1 MLLVVALLVTMSAS
15 AAARRYAKISRAWV
29 EHDVIL
35 DGQRGMKVHLYLT
48 VSGMKRRSVSLTGE
62 VTLDSDVAGDDP
74 EVIYRCDGALMP
86 SNDIDTYLDYTLF
99 VNYDTGSWPEGD
111 HHYYLN
117 VLVTNTANGE
127 ALNTP
132 GSTILDFSLKR
143 GDDGSY
149 ISYDATVEE
158 IKQRIG
164 YQPSTPATPATPA
177 PAAPP
182 KPAPQ
187 AAPASV
193 TTPKPVQK
201 ATPSTPS
208 TQEMTDQQRLY
219 ISWMKD
225 RIIKQLDAGDG
236 NYIVICTSSY
246 AHGPNKVTDIFW
258 VPRDFRPYSSAYK
271 QLMAT
276 DKNIKCFVNGIYV
289 LKLINHTLDD
299 GREFSTVYICD
310 RDQLANGEAW
320 EYKNKNHPELPT
332 HYYMEE
338 QRISSKAAAWLQL
351 LIEGKLTTMS
361 FQGRNGIKME
371 TTTRVTLKAPR
382 RIPYGNSPD
391 KY

>member
-1 MLLVVALLVTMSAS
+1 M
-15 AAARRYAKISRAWV
+15 
-29 EHDVIL
+29 
-35 DGQRGMKVHLYLT
+35 
-48 VSGMKRRSVSLTGE
+48 
-62 VTLDSDVAGDDP
+62 
-74 EVIYRCDGALMP
+74 
-86 SNDIDTYLDYTLF
+86 
-99 VNYDTGSWPEGD
+99 
-111 HHYYLN
+111 
-117 VLVTNTANGE
+117 
-127 ALNTP
+127 
-132 GSTILDFSLKR
+132 
-143 GDDGSY
+143 
-149 ISYDATVEE
+149 
-158 IKQRIG
+158 
-164 YQPSTPATPATPA
+164 
-177 PAAPP
+177 
-182 KPAPQ
+182 
-187 AAPASV
+187 

-201 ATPSTPS
+201 TTPSTPS
-208 TQEMTDQQRLY
+208 VQEMTDQQRLY
-219 ISWMKD
+219 ISWKKD

-276 DKNIKCFVNGIYV
+276 DKGITCFVDGIYV
-289 LKLINHTLDD
+289 LKLVNHTLDD

-320 EYKNKNHPELPT
+320 EYKNKNHPSQAT

-338 QRISSKAAAWLQL
+338 HRISSKAAAWLQL

-361 FQGRNGIKME
+361 FQGRNCIEME

>member
-1 MLLVVALLVTMSAS
+1 
-15 AAARRYAKISRAWV
+15 
-29 EHDVIL
+29 
-35 DGQRGMKVHLYLT
+35 
-48 VSGMKRRSVSLTGE
+48 
-62 VTLDSDVAGDDP
+62 
-74 EVIYRCDGALMP
+74 
-86 SNDIDTYLDYTLF
+86 
-99 VNYDTGSWPEGD
+99 
-111 HHYYLN
+111 
-117 VLVTNTANGE
+117 
-127 ALNTP
+127 
-132 GSTILDFSLKR
+132 
-143 GDDGSY
+143 
-149 ISYDATVEE
+149 
-158 IKQRIG
+158 
-164 YQPSTPATPATPA
+164 
-177 PAAPP
+177 
-182 KPAPQ
+182 
-187 AAPASV
+187 
-193 TTPKPVQK
+193 
-201 ATPSTPS
+201 
-208 TQEMTDQQRLY
+208 MTDQQRLY

-276 DKNIKCFVNGIYV
+276 DKGITCFVDGIYV

-338 QRISSKAAAWLQL
+338 HRISSKAAAWLQL

-361 FQGRNGIKME
+361 FQGRDGLKME

>member
-86 SNDIDTYLDYTLF
+86 SNDIDTYQDYTLF

-132 GSTILDFSLKR
+132 GSTILDFSMKR

-164 YQPSTPATPATPA
+164 YQPSTPTTPATTVPVA
-177 PAAPP
+177 TP

-187 AAPASV
+187 AAPAPV
-193 TTPKPVQK
+193 ATPKPVQK
-201 ATPSTPS
+201 TTPSTPS

-271 QLMAT
+271 QLMAP
-276 DKNIKCFVNGIYV
+276 DKKITCFVDGIDV
-289 LKLINHTLDD
+289 LKLVNHTLDD

-361 FQGRNGIKME
+361 FQGRNCIKME
-371 TTTRVTLKAPR
+371 TTTRVALKAPR

>member
-1 MLLVVALLVTMSAS
+1 MLLMVALLVTMSAS

-35 DGQRGMKVHLYLT
+35 NGQRGMKVHLYLT

-86 SNDIDTYLDYTLF
+86 SHDIDTYQDYTLF

-132 GSTILDFSLKR
+132 GSTILDFSMKR
-143 GDDGSY
+143 VDDGSY

-164 YQPSTPATPATPA
+164 YQPSTPTTPATPA
-177 PAAPP
+177 PVAP
-182 KPAPQ
+182 
-187 AAPASV
+187 
-193 TTPKPVQK
+193 PKPVQK
-201 ATPSTPS
+201 TTPSTPS
-208 TQEMTDQQRLY
+208 APEMTDQQRLY

-236 NYIVICTSSY
+236 NYILICTSSI
-246 AHGPNKVTDIFW
+246 AFGPNKVTDIFW

-271 QLMAT
+271 QLMAP
-276 DKNIKCFVNGIYV
+276 DKKIKVFVDGIYV
-289 LKLINHTLDD
+289 LKLINHTLAD

-320 EYKNKNHPELPT
+320 EYKNKNHPEQPT

-338 QRISSKAAAWLQL
+338 HRISSKAAAWLQL

-361 FQGRNGIKME
+361 FQWRNGLKME

>member
-1 MLLVVALLVTMSAS
+1 MLLMVSLLVTMSAS

-86 SNDIDTYLDYTLF
+86 SHDIDTYQDYTLF

-132 GSTILDFSLKR
+132 GSTILDFSMKR

-164 YQPSTPATPATPA
+164 YQPSTPTTPATTVPV
-177 PAAPP
+177 APP

-187 AAPASV
+187 AAPAPV
-193 TTPKPVQK
+193 ATPKPVQK
-201 ATPSTPS
+201 TTPSTPS
-208 TQEMTDQQRLY
+208 VQEMTDQQRLY

-236 NYIVICTSSY
+236 NYSI
-246 AHGPNKVTDIFW
+246 AFGPNKVTDIFW

-361 FQGRNGIKME
+361 FQGRNCIKME

>member
-1 MLLVVALLVTMSAS
+1 MLLMVALLVTMSAS

-86 SNDIDTYLDYTLF
+86 SHDIDTYQDYTLF

-132 GSTILDFSLKR
+132 GSTILDFSMKR

-164 YQPSTPATPATPA
+164 YQPSTPTTPATPA
-177 PAAPP
+177 SVAPP

-187 AAPASV
+187 AAPAPV
-193 TTPKPVQK
+193 ATPKPVQK
-201 ATPSTPS
+201 TTPSPPS
-208 TQEMTDQQRLY
+208 AQEMTDQQRLY

-236 NYIVICTSSY
+236 NYIVICTNSY

-276 DKNIKCFVNGIYV
+276 DKKIKVFVDGIYV

-320 EYKNKNHPELPT
+320 EYKNKNHPEQPT

-338 QRISSKAAAWLQL
+338 HRISSKAAAWLQL

-361 FQGRNGIKME
+361 FQGCYGIKME
-371 TTTRVTLKAPR
+371 TTTRVALKAPR

>member
-1 MLLVVALLVTMSAS
+1 MLLMVALLVTMSAS

-35 DGQRGMKVHLYLT
+35 NGQRGMKVHLYLT

-86 SNDIDTYLDYTLF
+86 SHDIDTYQDYTLF
-99 VNYDTGSWPEGD
+99 VNYDTGSWPAGD

-132 GSTILDFSLKR
+132 GSTILDFSMKR

-164 YQPSTPATPATPA
+164 YQPSTPTTPATTVPVA
-177 PAAPP
+177 TP

-187 AAPASV
+187 AAPAPV

-201 ATPSTPS
+201 TTPSTPS
-208 TQEMTDQQRLY
+208 AQEMTDQQRLY
-219 ISWMKD
+219 ISWKKD

-236 NYIVICTSSY
+236 NYIVICTSSI
-246 AHGPNKVTDIFW
+246 ADGPNKVTDIFW

-361 FQGRNGIKME
+361 FQGRDGLKME

>member
-1 MLLVVALLVTMSAS
+1 MLLMVALLVTMSAS

-86 SNDIDTYLDYTLF
+86 SHDIDTYQDYTLF

-164 YQPSTPATPATPA
+164 YQPSTPTTPATPA
-177 PAAPP
+177 PVATS

-187 AAPASV
+187 AAPAPV
-193 TTPKPVQK
+193 ATPKPVQK
-201 ATPSTPS
+201 TTPSTPS
-208 TQEMTDQQRLY
+208 TREMTDQQRLY

-236 NYIVICTSSY
+236 NYIVICTNSY

-276 DKNIKCFVNGIYV
+276 DKYIKVFVDGIDV
-289 LKLINHTLDD
+289 LKLINHTLAD

-320 EYKNKNHPELPT
+320 EYKNKNHPEQTT

-338 QRISSKAAAWLQL
+338 HRISSKAAAWLQL

-361 FQGRNGIKME
+361 FQGRNCIKME
-371 TTTRVTLKAPR
+371 TTTRVALKAPR

>member
-1 MLLVVALLVTMSAS
+1 MLLMVALLVTMSVS

-86 SNDIDTYLDYTLF
+86 SHDIDTYQDYTLF

-164 YQPSTPATPATPA
+164 YQPSTPTTPAIPA
-177 PAAPP
+177 PVA
-182 KPAPQ
+182 
-187 AAPASV
+187 
-193 TTPKPVQK
+193 TPKPVQK
-201 ATPSTPS
+201 TTPSTPS
-208 TQEMTDQQRLY
+208 APEMTDQQRLY

-236 NYIVICTSSY
+236 NYILICTSSI
-246 AHGPNKVTDIFW
+246 AFGPNKVTDIFW

-271 QLMAT
+271 QLMAP
-276 DKNIKCFVNGIYV
+276 DKNIKCFVDGIDV
-289 LKLINHTLDD
+289 LKLINHTLAD

-320 EYKNKNHPELPT
+320 EYKNKNHPEQPT

-338 QRISSKAAAWLQL
+338 HRISSKAAAWLQL

-361 FQGRNGIKME
+361 FQGRNGLKME

>member
-1 MLLVVALLVTMSAS
+1 MLLMVALLVTMSAS

-86 SNDIDTYLDYTLF
+86 SNDIDTYQDYTLF

-132 GSTILDFSLKR
+132 GSTILDFSMKR

-164 YQPSTPATPATPA
+164 YQPSTPTTPATPA
-177 PAAPP
+177 SVAPP

-187 AAPASV
+187 AAPAPV
-193 TTPKPVQK
+193 ATPKPVQK
-201 ATPSTPS
+201 TTPSPPS
-208 TQEMTDQQRLY
+208 AQEMTDQQRLY

-236 NYIVICTSSY
+236 NYIVICTSSI
-246 AHGPNKVTDIFW
+246 AFGPNKVTDIFW

-276 DKNIKCFVNGIYV
+276 DKNIKCFVDGIYV

-320 EYKNKNHPELPT
+320 EYKNKNHPEQPT

-338 QRISSKAAAWLQL
+338 HRISSKAAAWLQL

-361 FQGRNGIKME
+361 FQGRYGIKME
-371 TTTRVTLKAPR
+371 TTTRVALKAPR

>member
-1 MLLVVALLVTMSAS
+1 MLLMVALLVTMSAS

-35 DGQRGMKVHLYLT
+35 DGQRGMKVHLNLT

-86 SNDIDTYLDYTLF
+86 SHDIDTYQDYTLF

-132 GSTILDFSLKR
+132 GSTILDFSMKR

-164 YQPSTPATPATPA
+164 YQPSTPTTPAIPA
-177 PAAPP
+177 PVATP

-187 AAPASV
+187 AAPAPV

-201 ATPSTPS
+201 TTPSTPS
-208 TQEMTDQQRLY
+208 AQEMTDQQRLY
-219 ISWMKD
+219 ISWKKD

-236 NYIVICTSSY
+236 NYIVICTSSI
-246 AHGPNKVTDIFW
+246 ADGPNKVTDIFW

-361 FQGRNGIKME
+361 FQGRYGLKME

>member
-1 MLLVVALLVTMSAS
+1 MLLMVALLVTMSAS

-86 SNDIDTYLDYTLF
+86 SHDIDTYQDYTLF

-132 GSTILDFSLKR
+132 GSTILDFSMKR

-164 YQPSTPATPATPA
+164 YQPSTPTTPAIPA
-177 PAAPP
+177 PVATP

-187 AAPASV
+187 AAPAPV

-201 ATPSTPS
+201 TTPSTPS
-208 TQEMTDQQRLY
+208 AQEMTDQQRLY
-219 ISWMKD
+219 ISWKKD

-236 NYIVICTSSY
+236 NYIVICTSSI
-246 AHGPNKVTDIFW
+246 ADGPNKVTDIFW

>member
-1 MLLVVALLVTMSAS
+1 MLLMVALLVTMSAS

-35 DGQRGMKVHLYLT
+35 NGQRGMKVHLYLT

-86 SNDIDTYLDYTLF
+86 SHDIDTYLDYTLF

-132 GSTILDFSLKR
+132 GSTILDFSMKR

-164 YQPSTPATPATPA
+164 YQPSTPTTPATPA
-177 PAAPP
+177 PVATP

-187 AAPASV
+187 AAPAPV
-193 TTPKPVQK
+193 ATPKPVQK
-201 ATPSTPS
+201 TTPLTQSA
-208 TQEMTDQQRLY
+208 QEMTDQQRLY

-236 NYIVICTSSY
+236 NYIVICTNSY

-276 DKNIKCFVNGIYV
+276 DKYIKCFVNGIYV

-361 FQGRNGIKME
+361 FQGRDGLKME
-371 TTTRVTLKAPR
+371 TTTRVALKAPR

>member
-1 MLLVVALLVTMSAS
+1 MLLMVALLVTMSAS

-48 VSGMKRRSVSLTGE
+48 VSGMKRRSASLTGE

-86 SNDIDTYLDYTLF
+86 SHDIDTYQDYTLF

-158 IKQRIG
+158 IKQRMG
-164 YQPSTPATPATPA
+164 YQPSAPTTPATPA
-177 PAAPP
+177 PVATP

-187 AAPASV
+187 AAPAPV

-201 ATPSTPS
+201 TTPSTPS
-208 TQEMTDQQRLY
+208 AQEMTDQQRLY
-219 ISWMKD
+219 ISWKKD

-236 NYIVICTSSY
+236 NYIVICTSSI
-246 AHGPNKVTDIFW
+246 ADGPNKVTDIFW

-361 FQGRNGIKME
+361 FQGRDGLKME
-371 TTTRVTLKAPR
+371 TTTRVALKAPR

>member
-1 MLLVVALLVTMSAS
+1 MLLMVALLVTMSAS

-74 EVIYRCDGALMP
+74 DVIYRCDGALMP
-86 SNDIDTYLDYTLF
+86 SHDIDTYLDYTLF
-99 VNYDTGSWPEGD
+99 VNYDTGNWPEGD

-117 VLVTNTANGE
+117 VLVINNANGE

-132 GSTILDFSLKR
+132 GSTILDFSMKR

-149 ISYDATVEE
+149 FSYDATVEE

-164 YQPSTPATPATPA
+164 YQPSTPTTPATPA
-177 PAAPP
+177 PVATP

-187 AAPASV
+187 AAPAPV
-193 TTPKPVQK
+193 TTPKQVQK
-201 ATPSTPS
+201 TTPSTPS
-208 TQEMTDQQRLY
+208 AQEMTDQQRLY

-236 NYIVICTSSY
+236 NYIVICTSSW

-276 DKNIKCFVNGIYV
+276 DKGITCFVDGIYV
-289 LKLINHTLDD
+289 LKLVNHTLDD

-320 EYKNKNHPELPT
+320 EYKNKNHPSRAT

-338 QRISSKAAAWLQL
+338 HRISSKAAAWLQL

-361 FQGRNGIKME
+361 FQGRDGLKME
-371 TTTRVTLKAPR
+371 TTTRVALKAPR

-391 KY
+391 TY

>member
-1 MLLVVALLVTMSAS
+1 MLLMVALLVTMSAS

-132 GSTILDFSLKR
+132 GSTILDFSMKR

-149 ISYDATVEE
+149 FSYDATVEE

-164 YQPSTPATPATPA
+164 YQPSTPTTPATPA
-177 PAAPP
+177 PVATP

-187 AAPASV
+187 AAPAPV

-201 ATPSTPS
+201 TTPSTPS
-208 TQEMTDQQRLY
+208 AQEMTDQQRLY

-276 DKNIKCFVNGIYV
+276 DKYIKCFVNGIYV

-320 EYKNKNHPELPT
+320 EYKNKNHPEQPT

-338 QRISSKAAAWLQL
+338 HRISSKAAAWLQL

-361 FQGRNGIKME
+361 FQGRNGMKME

>member
-1 MLLVVALLVTMSAS
+1 MLLMVALLVTMSAS

-86 SNDIDTYLDYTLF
+86 SHDIDTYQDYTLF

-132 GSTILDFSLKR
+132 GSTILDFSMKR

-164 YQPSTPATPATPA
+164 YQPSTPTTPATPA
-177 PAAPP
+177 PVAP
-182 KPAPQ
+182 
-187 AAPASV
+187 
-193 TTPKPVQK
+193 PKPVQK
-201 ATPSTPS
+201 TTPSTPS
-208 TQEMTDQQRLY
+208 APEMTDQQRLY

-236 NYIVICTSSY
+236 NYILICTSSI
-246 AHGPNKVTDIFW
+246 AFGPNKVTDIFW

-271 QLMAT
+271 QLMAP
-276 DKNIKCFVNGIYV
+276 DKNIKCFVDGIDV
-289 LKLINHTLDD
+289 LKLINHTLAD

-320 EYKNKNHPELPT
+320 EYKNKNHPEQPT

-338 QRISSKAAAWLQL
+338 HRISSKAAAWLQL

-361 FQGRNGIKME
+361 FQGRNGMKME

>member
-1 MLLVVALLVTMSAS
+1 MLLMVALLVTMSTS

-86 SNDIDTYLDYTLF
+86 SHDIDTYLDYTLF
-99 VNYDTGSWPEGD
+99 VNYDTGNWPEGD

-149 ISYDATVEE
+149 ISYDTTVEE

-164 YQPSTPATPATPA
+164 YQPSTPTTPATPA
-177 PAAPP
+177 PVATP
-182 KPAPQ
+182 KPAPH
-187 AAPASV
+187 AAPAPV

-201 ATPSTPS
+201 ATPPTPS
-208 TQEMTDQQRLY
+208 VQEMTDQQRLY

-276 DKNIKCFVNGIYV
+276 DKGITCFVDGIDV
-289 LKLINHTLDD
+289 LKLVNHTLDD

-320 EYKNKNHPELPT
+320 EYKNKNHPSQAT

-338 QRISSKAAAWLQL
+338 HRISSKAAAWLQL

-361 FQGRNGIKME
+361 FQGRNCIKME
-371 TTTRVTLKAPR
+371 TTTRVALKAPR

-391 KY
+391 TY

>member
-86 SNDIDTYLDYTLF
+86 SNDIDTYQDYTLF

-132 GSTILDFSLKR
+132 GSTILDFSMKR

-164 YQPSTPATPATPA
+164 YQPSTPTTPATPA
-177 PAAPP
+177 PVTTP

-187 AAPASV
+187 AAPAPV

-201 ATPSTPS
+201 TTPSTPS
-208 TQEMTDQQRLY
+208 VQEMTDQQRLY

-276 DKNIKCFVNGIYV
+276 DKKITCFVDGIDV

-320 EYKNKNHPELPT
+320 EYKNKNHPEQPT

-361 FQGRNGIKME
+361 FQGRDGLKME
-371 TTTRVTLKAPR
+371 TTTRVALKAPR

>member
-1 MLLVVALLVTMSAS
+1 MLLMVALLVTMSAS

-35 DGQRGMKVHLYLT
+35 NGQRGMKVHLNLT

-86 SNDIDTYLDYTLF
+86 SHDIDTYQDYTLF

-132 GSTILDFSLKR
+132 GSTILDFSMKR

-164 YQPSTPATPATPA
+164 YQPSTPTTPATPA
-177 PAAPP
+177 PVATP

-187 AAPASV
+187 AAPAPV
-193 TTPKPVQK
+193 ATPKPVQK
-201 ATPSTPS
+201 TTPLTQSA
-208 TQEMTDQQRLY
+208 QEMTDQQRLY

-236 NYIVICTSSY
+236 NYIVICTNSY